1 MTCSQL
7 SKRLGVVHATVRSS
21 MRALKNAGFVSV
33 ESQGSHGILGRAE
46 ILYRVREGIYKPDT
60 SLQQA
65 VDLLKRYRAVSPQ
78 PGELYLDNNEFLAT
92 QP

>member
-1 MTCSQL
+1 MTCRQL

-21 MRALKNAGFVSV
+21 VRALKEAGFVTG
-33 ESQGSHGILGRAE
+33 ESQWHHGRLGRAE
-46 ILYRVREGIYKPDT
+46 NLYRVREGIYKSDT

-65 VDLLKRYRAVSPQ
+65 VDLLKRYRAISPQ